1 MVTEKEWW
9 VEQDQNIKQSI
20 FESRSCIKYF
30 HSMILEIPCNMEIS
44 CILFFSKAYFCLLN
58 AVFVCFL
65 IHTFVLQLSI
75 SWHFICILC
84 SSALKNWRLLTWTT
98 ILSSKNLWWYFLS
111 TQKMQMGYKGIYR
124 TPSNCWDGAFFLN

>member
-9 VEQDQNIKQSI
+9 VEQDQNIKQNII
-20 FESRSCIKYF
+20 FESGSCIKYF

-65 IHTFVLQLSI
+65 IHTFVLQLSYAFCI
-75 SWHFICILC
+75 PLLWKIGDSLPELLFCPPKTFDDIFCPLKRCKWVTKAYTELHQTAEMEHF
-84 SSALKNWRLLTWTT
+84 
-98 ILSSKNLWWYFLS
+98 F
-111 TQKMQMGYKGIYR
+111 
-124 TPSNCWDGAFFLN
+124 